1 MIKCDSREVYSS
13 ASSLFLIFSVTTP
26 LFVIVGGW
34 KASEKA
40 ADLIKLRGVRREE
53 DGMMGGGRE

>member
-1 MIKCDSREVYSS
+1 MVNCDSCEVYSS

-26 LFVIVGGW
+26 LFVMAGGW
-34 KASEKA
+34 EASEKA